1 MGMIENHLDQITSAL
16 GDIEVHLKKATNAE
30 ERVMSTEGKKREKM
44 IGRVIDEAEELIKT
58 CDAYFSIV
66 QKKALAIENID

>member
-1 MGMIENHLDQITSAL
+1 
-16 GDIEVHLKKATNAE
+16 
-30 ERVMSTEGKKREKM
+30 MSTEGKKREKM